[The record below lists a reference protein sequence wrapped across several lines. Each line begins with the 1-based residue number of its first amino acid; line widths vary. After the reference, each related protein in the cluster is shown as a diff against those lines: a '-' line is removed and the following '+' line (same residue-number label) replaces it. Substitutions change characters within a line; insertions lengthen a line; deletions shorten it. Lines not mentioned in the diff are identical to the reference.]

1 MSPWKVMEPIGLA
14 RYAPNVAA
22 PRCDALKGA
31 QSSNAPNIPERL
43 TIKPLRTVQ

>member
-1 MSPWKVMEPIGLA
+1 MSVWKAMEPVGVA
-14 RYAPNVAA
+14 RYVSNVAA

-43 TIKPLRTVQ
+43 TNKP